1 MDSLVV
7 CNLLS
12 TSKRCSQ
19 QTTSSTSTISWRQA
33 SCSSLLNRDPN
44 SMPQQPW
51 ITHMNIVVVLAMAY
65 GADATCEMLL
75 FLKLIVFSLRPVAF
89 WASPTLD
96 LSSSRPHAN
105 ILEMSRV
112 PESVLLSK
120 YLPQKCSDS

>member
-1 MDSLVV
+1 
-7 CNLLS
+7 
-12 TSKRCSQ
+12 
-19 QTTSSTSTISWRQA
+19 
-33 SCSSLLNRDPN
+33 
-44 SMPQQPW
+44 
-51 ITHMNIVVVLAMAY
+51 MNIVVVLAIAY
-65 GADATCEMLL
+65 GADTTCEMLL

-89 WASPTLD
+89 WANPTLD